1 MGFYQRQLQP
11 RLLNA
16 FMGTKA
22 MAEIRGR
29 VCAGLAGEVIEIG
42 YGSGLNQPHLPPEVT
57 GIWAVDPSET
67 GLTLS
72 AQRQADSSI
81 PVTVGGSDAQS
92 LAFPDDRFDAALS
105 TWTICGIPDAAA
117 ALRELARVLKPGGT
131 LHFVEHGLSP
141 DEKVA
146 RWQRRANGL
155 NKRMA
160 GCLLDREIAA
170 LLESSGLTVTTIENY
185 YEKSAPKAAGYTY
198 EGRATA

>member
-105 TWTICGIPDAAA
+105 TWTMCGIPDAAA

-170 LLESSGLTVTTIENY
+170 LLESSGLTVTTIENGTVALLDR
-185 YEKSAPKAAGYTY
+185 EARLGVVRP
-198 EGRATA
+198 